1 MTGTGYR
8 MGSDGP
14 TIRQRRGSD
23 ASDARRSADLDLE
36 PGDGFRVQDRHCH
49 HRLESEEDR
58 RTDHDRHHQADRAA
72 SGSYRACAECPGER
86 AACPASQPRH
96 DRDRR
101 PCLCRDRGPRLYL

>member
-23 ASDARRSADLDLE
+23 AS
-36 PGDGFRVQDRHCH
+36 
-49 HRLESEEDR
+49 RLESEEDR